1 MEGVQV
7 ETQPQLQ
14 EPGTEVP
21 VASASEVPASGG
33 DHAGLMAPGAARPAA
48 RHTAPFANIF
58 DSPVLLPMLSVSF
71 NTTLFFDFISPLNT
85 RSSPQPSLILTL
97 IRLTSFNVLQ
107 AVEPSPS
114 TSLMAYPNN
123 MLPPGQAPRAEGQ
136 NGATDANQASQ
147 VAQAAAAAQA
157 AAQAGLFYPWAY
169 PHTRNFL
176 PPNMARPAQAN
187 APRSTKNREHAAN
200 DDGYNWRKY
209 GEKHVKNSNFPRS
222 YYKCSYPGCSV
233 KKIVERN
240 AEGGISQAVLKG
252 GEHNHPRPN
261 VARTE
266 VAAEE
271 DGQGDGTETDEP
283 MNLTAED
290 IHNGSV
296 LPRDDSAAAAA
307 AAAAARADGGNGG
320 VNTNGS
326 GSKSPVS
333 DDEAT
338 ELINRDKGGEDDLH
352 PGIDSAHGD
361 MNTSTAGGKMGA
373 LEHPLDTVV
382 ADLKSTMPP
391 PPPGMAAATAAA
403 AAAAIRATGNLEDAL
418 AADNNQDVSM
428 DPLAMNAT
436 KSAGRNPMK
445 EPSPRKDECDGA
457 VAALQ
462 LLGTGFSPDVPT
474 LGVSVPQDTPKSL
487 IPIPA
492 TFRASVEPESGRAS
506 RRSRLG
512 HGSVGGG
519 STGQKKGRGPHVAAH
534 YLDDGGDSIE
544 DEWEAGVDDF
554 RAEPKSVAEA
564 ATAAANATAAV
575 MGSRP
580 NVDFG
585 PAGRR
590 RGRAPARFL
599 DSDDDLDDLWESD
612 DEVKALRNMNNGGK
626 SGGGGRGGGGGP
638 KRRRLADVGGDGDP
652 EVVIHERPNGRRWAP
667 ASNNHNSPAPTVP
680 DDRHVVETETEA
692 DFFDDGYRWRKYGQK
707 VVKGNPHPRSYYKCT
722 HNGCTVRKQVERSG
736 RDARLL
742 VTTYE
747 GTHNH
752 DPPAM
757 AGRPG
762 SRRVPMLLRGPN
774 GVTTPVGPGLLAG
787 QSTPGSNNFANLA
800 ALQFA
805 NATAAAGGLPGMMMA
820 AQAHAQQQA
829 GMLGMSA
836 AGQQNLAAA
845 IAAQSAARSSAATTG
860 GTSSPAQMQ
869 LLSIQ
874 QAATQRIHAQLMQQ
888 AQHAQQAMAHAQSMG
903 MQGMKGMHPIM
914 MQLAQQQQQAGAASA
929 DAAPSAADT
938 PSAAG
943 DGEATPEPTAAT

>member
-1 MEGVQV
+1 
-7 ETQPQLQ
+7 
-14 EPGTEVP
+14 
-21 VASASEVPASGG
+21 
-33 DHAGLMAPGAARPAA
+33 
-48 RHTAPFANIF
+48 
-58 DSPVLLPMLSVSF
+58 
-71 NTTLFFDFISPLNT
+71 
-85 RSSPQPSLILTL
+85 
-97 IRLTSFNVLQ
+97 
-107 AVEPSPS
+107 
-114 TSLMAYPNN
+114 MAYPNN
-123 MLPPGQAPRAEGQ
+123 ILPSGQTGNPAAGQ
-136 NGATDANQASQ
+136 NGSADATQASQ

-169 PHTRNFL
+169 PHPRNFL
-176 PPNMARPAQAN
+176 PPNMARSAQGS
-187 APRSTKNREHAAN
+187 APRTYNNEYRVNRRDHAAN

-240 AEGGISQAVLKG
+240 SEGGISQAILKG

-261 VARTE
+261 AARSE
-266 VAAEE
+266 IIAEE
-271 DGQGDGTETDEP
+271 DAKDEGIATDDP
-283 MNLTAED
+283 MTLTAED
-290 IHNGSV
+290 IHNGSN
-296 LPRDDSAAAAA
+296 LPHDDSAVAAAAA
-307 AAAAARADGGNGG
+307 AAAGTGNANGG
-320 VNTNGS
+320 HTTNDS
-326 GSKSPVS
+326 GSRSPVS

-338 ELINRDKGGEDDLH
+338 ELLNRDRSGLDDQH
-352 PGIDSAHGD
+352 PGVNSANQGT
-361 MNTSTAGGKMGA
+361 NTTTGGVKM
-373 LEHPLDTVV
+373 V
-382 ADLKSTMPP
+382 AELRSSMPP
-391 PPPGMAAATAAA
+391 PPPGMAATAAA
-403 AAAAIRATGNLEDAL
+403 AAAAITANSNLEDAL
-418 AADNNQDVSM
+418 AADNHNQTVSI

-436 KSAGRNPMK
+436 KGSAGRNPMR
-445 EPSPRKDECDGA
+445 EPSPRKDDCDGA

-492 TFRASVEPESGRAS
+492 SLRASVEPEGGRGG

-512 HGSVGGG
+512 HSSASGGG
-519 STGQKKGRGPHVAAH
+519 TGQKKGRGPHVAAH
-534 YLDDGGDSIE
+534 YLDDGADSIE

-564 ATAAANATAAV
+564 ATAAANAAAAA

-580 NVDFG
+580 NIDFG

-612 DEVKALRNMNNGGK
+612 DELKALRNINNGGK
-626 SGGGGRGGGGGP
+626 SGGGGGAS
-638 KRRRLADVGGDGDP
+638 KRRRLADVGADGDP
-652 EVVIHERPNGRRWAP
+652 EVVIHERPNSKRWAP
-667 ASNNHNSPAPTVP
+667 PPNNRNSPASTVP

-722 HNGCTVRKQVERSG
+722 HAGCNVRKQVERSG

-752 DPPAM
+752 EPPAM

-774 GVTTPVGPGLLAG
+774 GLSTPVGPGLLAG
-787 QSTPGSNNFANLA
+787 QGTPGSNNFANLA

-805 NATAAAGGLPGMMMA
+805 NAAAAAGGLPGMMMA

-829 GMLGMSA
+829 GMFGMSA

-845 IAAQSAARSSAATTG
+845 LAAQSAARSAAGTNG
-860 GTSSPAQMQ
+860 ATSSPAQMQ

-874 QAATQRIHAQLMQQ
+874 QAATQRIQAQLVQQ
-888 AQHAQQAMAHAQSMG
+888 AQHAQQAMAHAQAMG
-903 MQGMKGMHPIM
+903 MHGIQGMHPM
-914 MQLAQQQQQAGAASA
+914 MMHLAQQQQQQAGAPG
-929 DAAPSAADT
+929 AAPSM
-938 PSAAG
+938 PSAVEG
-943 DGEATPEPTAAT
+943 GEAAPEATAAT

>member
-14 EPGTEVP
+14 EPGREVP
-21 VASASEVPASGG
+21 VASASAVPAPGGG

-58 DSPVLLPMLSVSF
+58 DSPVLLPMLS
-71 NTTLFFDFISPLNT
+71 
-85 RSSPQPSLILTL
+85 
-97 IRLTSFNVLQ
+97 

-123 MLPPGQAPRAEGQ
+123 ILPPGQAGNPAAGENRS
-136 NGATDANQASQ
+136 TDATQAAQ

-157 AAQAGLFYPWAY
+157 AAQAGIFYPWAY
-169 PHTRNFL
+169 PQSRNFL
-176 PPNMARPAQAN
+176 PPNMARSAQGSG
-187 APRSTKNREHAAN
+187 PRPNNEFRVNRREHAAN

-240 AEGGISQAVLKG
+240 SEGGISQAILKG

-261 VARTE
+261 AAR
-266 VAAEE
+266 AGIIAEGNGE
-271 DGQGDGTETDEP
+271 DNATGTDEP
-283 MNLTAED
+283 MTLTAED
-290 IHNGSV
+290 IQNGST
-296 LPRDDSAAAAA
+296 LPHDDSAAAAA
-307 AAAAARADGGNGG
+307 AAAAGTGAANGG
-320 VNTNGS
+320 LHANGS
-326 GSKSPVS
+326 GSRSPVS

-338 ELINRDKGGEDDLH
+338 EIINGDRSGDDQHRDINGTT
-352 PGIDSAHGD
+352 SN
-361 MNTSTAGGKMGA
+361 MNTGTAGVNMGV
-373 LEHPLDTVV
+373 LEHPLDAVV
-382 ADLKSTMPP
+382 AELKSSMPP
-391 PPPGMAAATAAA
+391 PPPGMAAAAAAA
-403 AAAAIRATGNLEDAL
+403 AAAAITANGDLEDAL
-418 AADNNQDVSM
+418 AADNNQSVPM
-428 DPLAMNAT
+428 DPLAMTAT
-436 KSAGRNPMK
+436 KSAGRNPLR
-445 EPSPRKDECDGA
+445 EPSPRKDDCDGA

-487 IPIPA
+487 LPIPA
-492 TFRASVEPESGRAS
+492 SLRASVEPESGRGS

-512 HGSVGGG
+512 HGSAGGG
-519 STGQKKGRGPHVAAH
+519 AGSKKGRGPHVAAH
-534 YLDDGGDSIE
+534 YIDDGADGSE

-564 ATAAANATAAV
+564 ATAAANAAATA

-580 NVDFG
+580 NNDFG

-612 DEVKALRNMNNGGK
+612 DELKALRNMNKGGK
-626 SGGGGRGGGGGP
+626 SGGGAS

-652 EVVIHERPNGRRWAP
+652 EVVIHERPNSKRWAP
-667 ASNNHNSPAPTVP
+667 PPANRNSPAPTVP

-722 HNGCTVRKQVERSG
+722 HTGCTVRKQVERSG

-774 GVTTPVGPGLLAG
+774 GLTTPVGPGLLAG
-787 QSTPGSNNFANLA
+787 QGSPGSNNFANLA
-800 ALQFA
+800 AIQFA
-805 NATAAAGGLPGMMMA
+805 NAAAAAGGLPGMMMA

-829 GMLGMSA
+829 GMFGMSA

-845 IAAQSAARSSAATTG
+845 IAAQSAARAAAANG
-860 GTSSPAQMQ
+860 ATSSPAQMQ

-874 QAATQRIHAQLMQQ
+874 QAATQRIQAQLVQQ
-888 AQHAQQAMAHAQSMG
+888 AQHAQQAMAHAQAMG
-903 MQGMKGMHPIM
+903 MQGMHPIM
-914 MQLAQQQQQAGAASA
+914 MQFAQQQQAGAA
-929 DAAPSAADT
+929 PSVPT
-938 PSAAG
+938 IHRGAAG
-943 DGEATPEPTAAT
+943 DGVAPAGEAAPEATAAT